1 MAFGFLTRSM
11 SVISAADLAIFANVL
26 KSLMHRRVHA
36 IALAPL
42 RSPGLERPAITSFR
56 AQRLQILERV
66 AALQHQGDNLERK
79 VVPRGHDLRLGLDLH
94 VSSLRS
100 SGAARANRRKRKRK
114 ASTVPVRCRRRS
126 GMLLFAPISRGRC
139 RSRENLFD
147 RKGRGTYLAARPFTK
162 RFGNVPASS
171 VTCSGDVEVMTIE
184 FPSSPIGAS
193 PCEYSLKRRS

>member
-56 AQRLQILERV
+56 AQRLQILERA
-66 AALQHQGDNLERK
+66 AALQHQGDNLERQ
-79 VVPRGHDLRLGLDLH
+79 VVPRGHDLRFGLDLH

-100 SGAARANRRKRKRK
+100 SGAARAESPQAK
-114 ASTVPVRCRRRS
+114 AESFNCSRS
-126 GMLLFAPISRGRC
+126 MPPALRNALARADLPRTLPL
-139 RSRENLFD
+139 SRESLRPEGTRDLFWP
-147 RKGRGTYLAARPFTK
+147 RGHSRNGSAMCQRLR
-162 RFGNVPASS
+162 
-171 VTCSGDVEVMTIE
+171 
-184 FPSSPIGAS
+184 
-193 PCEYSLKRRS
+193 